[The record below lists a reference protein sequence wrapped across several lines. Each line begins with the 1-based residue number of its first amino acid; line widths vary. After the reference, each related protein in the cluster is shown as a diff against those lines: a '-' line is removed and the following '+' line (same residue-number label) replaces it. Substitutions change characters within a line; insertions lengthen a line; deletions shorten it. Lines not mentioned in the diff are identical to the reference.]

1 VTASNF
7 ARLTLLRQ
15 PLNTNTVV
23 VLAQN
28 GQILF
33 IRFFWTTERFRR
45 ACEFLY
51 NLASRLKRMWA
62 EKTKCWFWKNF

>member
-1 VTASNF
+1 MK
-7 ARLTLLRQ
+7 RQYLLTLLRL

-33 IRFFWTTERFRR
+33 VRLYWT
-45 ACEFLY
+45 
-51 NLASRLKRMWA
+51 NWQI
-62 EKTKCWFWKNF
+62 